1 MQMRNEVSIEED
13 DRRLMVRAKRVAITT
28 AISSLI
34 GTVSFFVFLGVH
46 ATNGKS
52 LNENMTSML
61 IGGIVFGVIPLV
73 LSAIIISGF
82 VAIVE
87 FATGFFRPKRN
98 LLWLFIAVCL
108 VIPLLLPFFK
118 VDQPGAYYEGM
129 SVVFIM
135 YGFATALCWWWM
147 LPAKLVADPID
158 HESTSNA

>member
-1 MQMRNEVSIEED
+1 MRDEDSIEED
-13 DRRLMVRAKRVAITT
+13 DRRLIVRAKRVAITT

-34 GTVSFFVFLGVH
+34 GTVSFFVFLGFH

-73 LSAIIISGF
+73 FSAIVISGF

-87 FATGFFRPKRN
+87 FGTGFFRPRRN
-98 LLWLFIAVCL
+98 LPWLIVAICL

-118 VDQPGAYYEGM
+118 IDQPGAFYEGM
-129 SVVFIM
+129 SVVFMI
-135 YGFATALCWWWM
+135 YGFTTALCWWWM
-147 LPAKLVADPID
+147 LPANLSADTIGNERASD
-158 HESTSNA
+158 A